1 MKLKKKKTTFRFW
14 FVDSKKNHKHIF
26 HYQKFWVFLIWKS
39 IYFINCDFVCSKKFF
54 SVFSALSIHLTFPRL
69 YWNVKNFLDS
79 NFFSQMQYAL
89 LLKSWIKNL
98 MCELFSKWIPVNIV
112 NEVARKCDGRTRTK
126 INQFHSAFKN
136 FFCLELFTN
145 V

>member
-54 SVFSALSIHLTFPRL
+54 SVFSALSIHLTFPSYRSQLIGQQNVTCSCQPADVHETAVGGPSCFSRAAWRDVFRRSLLTSRRL
-69 YWNVKNFLDS
+69 AGWHIETWTCL
-79 NFFSQMQYAL
+79 
-89 LLKSWIKNL
+89 
-98 MCELFSKWIPVNIV
+98 IV
-112 NEVARKCDGRTRTK
+112 VIASEKRE
-126 INQFHSAFKN
+126 I
-136 FFCLELFTN
+136 
-145 V
+145 